1 MRNQNNFIQSGL
13 SHKVAIE
20 EDCADRRKG
29 RDIEGRLQISPQ
41 KSLRHLAQETGVS
54 LGSPF
59 TATKLIKF
67 RLYKITVVPELK
79 QPDYAAKIRFCNWL
93 LQNVHNGIFINDS

>member
-1 MRNQNNFIQSGL
+1 VL
-13 SHKVAIE
+13 TEEKVGI
-20 EDCADRRKG
+20 
-29 RDIEGRLQISPQ
+29 
-41 KSLRHLAQETGVS
+41 LRHDYRSVLERLLAQETGVL

-67 RLYKITVVPELK
+67 HPYKITVVHELK

-93 LQNVHNGIFINDS
+93 LQNMHDGICS